1 MVQKGAETLKRWT
14 ANSLYFVQGFAKKA
28 AQASKEVAAE
38 IKAKESTKTSGA
50 DHMKRG
56 ADLFETKPA
65 SGAGTA
71 GTNWKSF
78 AEGLGGAGAKIPGY
92 SLGLLKN
99 AITSVGGVILP
110 GWSMRRIGWVAGAG
124 FVVGFFVGKKFGGV
138 HVHLTTPALPP
149 GYTLPPATQLAAT
162 STAAAAPAATA

>member
-1 MVQKGAETLKRWT
+1 MRVHCSWAIAHSCDQ
-14 ANSLYFVQGFAKKA
+14 
-28 AQASKEVAAE
+28 
-38 IKAKESTKTSGA
+38 
-50 DHMKRG
+50 
-56 ADLFETKPA
+56 TKPA
-65 SGAGTA
+65 SGAGAA

-124 FVVGFFVGKKFGGV
+124 MSHSHSMCGCVLCVVCWLCVCCV
-138 HVHLTTPALPP
+138 LC
-149 GYTLPPATQLAAT
+149 
-162 STAAAAPAATA
+162 